1 VFICTLT
8 HLVLRL
14 MGRHASLS
22 PENKRNG
29 LAMQMAFTLLLVAA
43 ATIYWPNRFYP
54 AFRIALG
61 THYLQL
67 ALLYG
72 MRHFA
77 ALAAVLIGGGLVLGL
92 YPRIRLSSADGF
104 QEQS

>member
-1 VFICTLT
+1 MIEGIDPCKCRTVYCTAAHHCQRVDQRRRSIGLT
-8 HLVLRL
+8 DST
-14 MGRHASLS
+14 RHSGS
-22 PENKRNG
+22 
-29 LAMQMAFTLLLVAA
+29 
-43 ATIYWPNRFYP
+43 
-54 AFRIALG
+54 ALG
-61 THYLQL
+61 PHYLQL

-77 ALAAVLIGGGLVLGL
+77 ALAAVLMGSGLVLGL